1 MHKCIKKQLG
11 TSNYSKSLYSMIKKQ
26 SFIARVKKQV
36 LGFLLQNKLGIVAFN
51 IFRVMLKIIFYYAD
65 IYKDIFFLTQVS
77 IVITEVLT
85 LIPKSCIFED
95 TCLAL
100 IRWFFSLYCNWKILF
115 WGCILKNLYENFQA
129 KNFFKIALMWYVF
142 EVNKLQGNFR
152 DV

>member
-1 MHKCIKKQLG
+1 
-11 TSNYSKSLYSMIKKQ
+11 MIKKQ

-85 LIPKSCIFED
+85 LIPKS
-95 TCLAL
+95 
-100 IRWFFSLYCNWKILF
+100 
-115 WGCILKNLYENFQA
+115 
-129 KNFFKIALMWYVF
+129 
-142 EVNKLQGNFR
+142 
-152 DV
+152 